1 MFRKSVHNIVLFL
14 SFVGMFFLIP
24 MMLLTTG
31 DVLGRAIWSRPIP
44 GAMEL
49 SSYILS
55 IFILLGVAYTH
66 QVKGQVRVTMLVS
79 RLPRRMAVMLDILT
93 TSISLFIISILA
105 WQGWV
110 VGMEEKSVSDMWR
123 IPQVPFR
130 LLVSVA
136 GFFLAL
142 ELLLDLFDLFKKLG
156 SKMKNEEL

>member
-1 MFRKSVHNIVLFL
+1 VFRKGIQNITLFL
-14 SFVGMFFLIP
+14 SFLGFFFLIP

-44 GAMEL
+44 GSMEL

-66 QVKGQVRVTMLVS
+66 QVKGQVRVTMLVN
-79 RLPRRMAVMLDILT
+79 RLPLRLAVLLEILT
-93 TSISLFIISILA
+93 TLISLFIISILA

-142 ELLLDLFDLFKKLG
+142 ELLLDLFDLFKKLWA
-156 SKMKNEEL
+156 KTADE

>member
-1 MFRKSVHNIVLFL
+1 MFRKGVHNIVLFL

-79 RLPRRMAVMLDILT
+79 RLPRRVAVILDILT
-93 TSISLFIISILA
+93 TLISLFIISILA

-156 SKMKNEEL
+156 SGKER

>member
-1 MFRKSVHNIVLFL
+1 MFRKGVNNIVLFL

-79 RLPRRMAVMLDILT
+79 RLPRRVAVILDILT
-93 TSISLFIISILA
+93 TLISLFIISILA

-156 SKMKNEEL
+156 SGKER